1 MITILGERITK
12 AEMYER
18 AWRLGYR
25 GDFSLVDKIY
35 HPEYSAF
42 ENTTGITANLE
53 DDKTVLLSLSCSV
66 IIGPY
71 KCVSESEDLL
81 HIPTYSMFRE
91 AEVFRSFTTEATYI
105 EGRIITQKTIS
116 EALNHDPGK
125 GQDWNW
131 EDYE

>member
-1 MITILGERITK
+1 MTK
-12 AEMYER
+12 AETYER
-18 AWRLGYR
+18 AWRLGYK
-25 GDFSLVDKIY
+25 GDFSLVDGIY

-42 ENTTGITANLE
+42 EDTTGITANLE
-53 DDKTVLLSLSCSV
+53 DDKTVVLSLSGSV

-81 HIPTYSMFRE
+81 RIQAYSMLRE
-91 AEVFRSFTTEATYI
+91 VEIFRSFTTEATYR

-116 EALNHDPGK
+116 EELNHDPSK
-125 GQDWNW
+125 GQDWRW

>member
-35 HPEYSAF
+35 HPEYSA
-42 ENTTGITANLE
+42 T
-53 DDKTVLLSLSCSV
+53 
-66 IIGPY
+66 
-71 KCVSESEDLL
+71 
-81 HIPTYSMFRE
+81 
-91 AEVFRSFTTEATYI
+91 

-116 EALNHDPGK
+116 EELNHDPGK
-125 GQDWNW
+125 GQDWKW